1 MEKKFQTNL
10 IITNEVF
17 TDDAGNEMPF
27 VAYTVTLSNEPFK
40 LVPLKKDK
48 KLLSYLLTRNK
59 LMVEGKCEVPLTL
72 SQEQF
77 RDTKKRKT
85 IDYVAYTISLCNRE
99 FRLFVRDD
107 DKLLIKYILEE
118 DYGFCLSDEVK
129 ESEEEEDDE

>member
-1 MEKKFQTNL
+1 MEKKIETNL
-10 IITNEVF
+10 TITNEVF
-17 TDDAGNEMPF
+17 VDDAGNEMPF

-48 KLLSYLLTRNK
+48 KLLAYLLTRNK
-59 LMVEGKCEVPLTL
+59 LMVDGQYETTVTL

-99 FRLFVRDD
+99 FKLFVKKD
-107 DKLLIKYILEE
+107 DKLLIKYILEQ
-118 DYGFCLSDEVK
+118 DYGFFLSDEAQ
-129 ESEEEEDDE
+129 EAEEEDDE